1 MNSQVK
7 RDPYKFI
14 GTNLERYEI
23 QELVGIGGMGVV
35 YRAQHEI
42 TKARVAIKILRPDLT
57 ISNEE
62 GVGFFFEEA
71 TKTVSLRHPMIIKVI
86 SADYTPDGSAYM
98 VMEWLDGRTLAD
110 EMKEHGPP
118 PLPRVI
124 GLLEQIAD
132 AVAYAHR
139 KGIIHRDLKPSNIML
154 VREESGEESIRVLD
168 FGIAKVLSTT
178 IGTNTRVAG
187 TSYYISPEQT
197 IAHSPID
204 QGADIYSLGIIL
216 YQLLTGQ
223 VPFEGDSEGQVMDMH
238 RSILP
243 RPLRDIRPDIPQ
255 AIEDV
260 VLKAIAKRPLDR
272 FPTAIDFARAFRQ
285 AANIAMSELV
295 LQCVD
300 ATSGAAVSQADIYLN
315 GKHEGRTGEDG
326 WWSKRNMTPRQYLI
340 EAESPR
346 YVSLNRSV
354 ELQPNEELTV
364 VAKLE
369 RKQIG
374 ELIVSCNV
382 PNAVVEVA
390 GKPAGDTDQNGR
402 LYIESI
408 AAGTYLIRV
417 THPKYLPAESTVK
430 VEVWKQAYAPLQ
442 LDIRPQRN
450 LLESAMRTVGAL
462 ARALSK
468 RWNERAGLQA
478 KAAGREVNT
487 GVVAENIELGELH
500 STEPEPILAPEPTSP
515 NPESIPNRNEE
526 REEPLFTPT
535 TGIQS
540 SKMGVVVIAALAGV
554 VFISLFAA
562 LWMMGGSNA
571 FPSKGESVATSDQGD
586 SALDSGGR
594 DGGSLGP
601 DPGGKV
607 SGGKG
612 GSLDRGTGGEVN
624 SNMGG
629 GPGRDPGGKV
639 SGGKG
644 LDPDSGG
651 KLESNKGGSLDPG
664 PGGKVDSNKIGSLDP
679 GPVGK
684 VSDSK
689 GGNPDP
695 NPGGKVS
702 SNNGGSPDSGP
713 GGKGGGKDMGLGGDG
728 RILPMSAS
736 LRPTKIYME
745 KAKYT
750 EEARRNKV
758 RGTVVLNVV
767 FTADGRISD
776 IRVVSGLPYGLTEK
790 AIEAAQN
797 IRFQPAVQNG
807 TPVSVRGNLE
817 FKFDTY

>member
-7 RDPYKFI
+7 RDPYKLV

-110 EMKEHGPP
+110 EMKENGPP

-124 GLLEQIAD
+124 ELLEQIAD

-216 YQLLTGQ
+216 YQMLTGQ

-243 RPLRDIRPDIPQ
+243 RPLRDIRPDISQ

-295 LQCVD
+295 VQCVD
-300 ATSGAAVSQADIYLN
+300 ATGGAAVSQADIYLN

-340 EAESPR
+340 EVESPR

-354 ELQPNEELTV
+354 DLQPNEELTV

-382 PNAVVEVA
+382 PNAVVEIA
-390 GKPAGDTDQNGR
+390 GKPAGNADQNGR

-408 AAGTYLIRV
+408 AVGTYLIKV
-417 THPKYLPAESTVK
+417 AHPKYLPAESTVK
-430 VEVWKQAYAPLQ
+430 VEIWKQAYAPFQ
-442 LDIRPQRN
+442 LDIRPQLD
-450 LLESAMRTVGAL
+450 LLESAKRTMGAL

-468 RWNERAGLQA
+468 RWNERTGLQA
-478 KAAGREVNT
+478 KAADREVIT
-487 GVVAENIELGELH
+487 GVVAENIELDELH
-500 STEPEPILAPEPTSP
+500 STETEPIHTPEPTAP
-515 NPESIPNRNEE
+515 NPESIPNGNEE

-535 TGIQS
+535 TAILS
-540 SKMGVVVIAALAGV
+540 SKKGVAVIAALAGV
-554 VFISLFAA
+554 VIIGLFAA
-562 LWMMGGSNA
+562 LWMMGGSSA
-571 FPSKGESVATSDQGD
+571 FPNKGESVATSYQND
-586 SALDSGGR
+586 SAPASGGR

-601 DPGGKV
+601 DSGGKV

-612 GSLDRGTGGEVN
+612 GSLDRGPGREVN
-624 SNMGG
+624 SNKVGG
-629 GPGRDPGGKV
+629 LGRDPGSEV

-644 LDPDSGG
+644 GSPDPDSGG
-651 KLESNKGGSLDPG
+651 KMNSNKGGSLDPG
-664 PGGKVDSNKIGSLDP
+664 PE
-679 GPVGK
+679 GK
-684 VSDSK
+684 VSGSK
-689 GGNPDP
+689 GGNPDHD
-695 NPGGKVS
+695 PGGKVS
-702 SNNGGSPDSGP
+702 SNNGGSPDPGP

-728 RILPMSAS
+728 SILPMSAGLS
-736 LRPTKIYME
+736 PTIIYKE

-750 EEARRNKV
+750 EEALRNKV
-758 RGTVVLNVV
+758 RGTVVLSVV
-767 FTADGRISD
+767 FTADGRIND
-776 IRVVSGLPYGLTEK
+776 IRIVSSLPYGLTVK
-790 AIEAAQN
+790 AIEAAQR
-797 IRFQPAVQNG
+797 IRFRPAVQNG

>member
-1 MNSQVK
+1 VK
-7 RDPYKFI
+7 RDPYKLV

-35 YRAQHEI
+35 YSAQHEI

-57 ISNEE
+57 ISNED
-62 GVGFFFEEA
+62 GVAFFFEEA
-71 TKTVSLRHPMIIKVI
+71 TKTVALRHPLIIKVI

-98 VMEWLDGRTLAD
+98 VMEWLDGRTLAE
-110 EMKEHGPP
+110 EMKENGTPS
-118 PLPRVI
+118 LQRVI
-124 GLLEQIAD
+124 DLLEQIAD

-154 VREESGEESIRVLD
+154 VREEGGEESIRVLD

-243 RPLRDIRPDIPQ
+243 RPLREIRPDIPQ

-272 FPTAIDFARAFRQ
+272 FPTAIDFARAFRK

-295 LQCVD
+295 VQCVD
-300 ATSGAAVSQADIYLN
+300 DNNGAAISQAEIYLN
-315 GKHEGRTGEDG
+315 GKHEGQTGEDG

-340 EAESPR
+340 EVESPR

-382 PNAVVEVA
+382 PNAVLEIA
-390 GKPAGDTDQNGR
+390 GKPAENADQNGK

-408 AAGTYLIRV
+408 AVGTYLIKV
-417 THPKYLPAESTVK
+417 AHPKYLPAESTVE
-430 VEVWKQAYAPLQ
+430 VEVWKQAYATLQ
-442 LDIRPQRN
+442 LDIRPQRD
-450 LLESAMRTVGAL
+450 LLESAKRTMGAL
-462 ARALSK
+462 ARVLS
-468 RWNERAGLQA
+468 ERL
-478 KAAGREVNT
+478 
-487 GVVAENIELGELH
+487 
-500 STEPEPILAPEPTSP
+500 
-515 NPESIPNRNEE
+515 
-526 REEPLFTPT
+526 

-540 SKMGVVVIAALAGV
+540 SKKGVTVIAALAGV
-554 VFISLFAA
+554 ALIGLCAA
-562 LWMMGGSNA
+562 LWMMGRSSA
-571 FPSKGESVATSDQGD
+571 IPSKVESVATSKQNDVTP
-586 SALDSGGR
+586 DSGGR
-594 DGGSLGP
+594 DGGSLDP
-601 DPGGKV
+601 DPGGKVSGAKEGSLDRGLVEKVNSNKGGGLSSPPGKV

-612 GSLDRGTGGEVN
+612 GSLD
-624 SNMGG
+624 
-629 GPGRDPGGKV
+629 
-639 SGGKG
+639 
-644 LDPDSGG
+644 PDS
-651 KLESNKGGSLDPG
+651 
-664 PGGKVDSNKIGSLDP
+664 GGKVDSNKGGSPDP
-679 GPVGK
+679 DPRGK
-684 VSDSK
+684 VDSNK
-689 GGNPDP
+689 GGNPDRD
-695 NPGGKVS
+695 PGGKVG
-702 SNNGGSPDSGP
+702 SNNGGVTDPGP
-713 GGKGGGKDMGLGGDG
+713 GGKGGVKDTGIGGDDN
-728 RILPMSAS
+728 ILPMSAS
-736 LRPTKIYME
+736 LSPTKIHIE

-776 IRVVSGLPYGLTEK
+776 IRVVSGLPYGLTGK
-790 AIEAAQN
+790 AIEAAQK
-797 IRFQPAVQNG
+797 IRFQPAVKNG
-807 TPVSVRGNLE
+807 TPVSVRGILN
-817 FKFDTY
+817 FRFDTY